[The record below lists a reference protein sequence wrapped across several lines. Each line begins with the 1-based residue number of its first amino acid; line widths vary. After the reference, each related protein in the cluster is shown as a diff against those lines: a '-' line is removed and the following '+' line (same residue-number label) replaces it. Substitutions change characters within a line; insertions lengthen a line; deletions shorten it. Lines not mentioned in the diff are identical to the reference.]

1 VAARASHIPKEYD
14 NGKGRLLS
22 GPDIR
27 CRRLLFRCWH
37 RGTQEN
43 DLILG
48 AFAETSLARLDS
60 NQLDRFEAL
69 LDCPTPICSTGSWA
83 AAGRRQSTI
92 MTSCGCCAASAPR
105 AVTDRPSTTD
115 RSKAEN

>member
-1 VAARASHIPKEYD
+1 MAKA
-14 NGKGRLLS
+14 GLLS

-69 LDCPTPICSTGSWA
+69 LDCPDTDLFDWILGGSRPPPEHDHDVMQLLR
-83 AAGRRQSTI
+83 GF
-92 MTSCGCCAASAPR
+92 CAAR
-105 AVTDRPSTTD
+105 HHIPSQHN
-115 RSKAEN
+115 SIKAEN